1 MTRKIRNIVCV
12 SAIVA
17 SCVVPAIVYAVEPNS
32 SNGSETFDYD
42 QFGVEVAEHDKFT
55 KEQLDEIFKEQY
67 DNDAYRD
74 IFYDTIANPKSDAIS
89 TITIPIKEPM
99 PSATIS
105 YLESNYAF
113 PATCL
118 EANPFKTIQFLRTSD
133 GKVVYNF
140 TVGGNNLDGQD
151 ISISQ
156 DKVSE
161 KLLAVLQNGYP
172 SKLPAEFELLSEE
185 DFEAGTEIAAYITY
199 NDLDSSILDEWFAFG
214 DEQDGNEFKSY
225 IEFLLSSEYEEKYI
239 DVSLSNKIDIDDGH
253 GSSESV
259 NMGNNIVK
267 TNYDQ
272 VYVDLYDTKG
282 YCDLSVYNPQ
292 VDFSDN
298 IKNLFH
304 DNDKFEIRLSKF
316 DLITKPELVRNL
328 GHYREQTYNPVKNDI
343 QLICAGEGISDCEY
357 TWGDD
362 VLYISQDQTY
372 YQLVDVDM
380 QPETFSHL
388 FKAYDATFSIYDK
401 DSHEPIS
408 SVVGN
413 IYKKT
418 DNGYEITDALVVS
431 DENGKNTII
440 NWEAGDYRLIVPGT
454 DRYFETCL
462 DFSIGTDN
470 SDLTV
475 LTKYDFE
482 IPLASIGVNVIMKD
496 GNGDPIKNT
505 SFLVTNT
512 ETSEAAEYKSDGD
525 GNILLSGIT
534 VGTYSLSPTSGE
546 YVDFNRLLFINN
558 SAAYAEAKPFEITYS
573 LGGDI
578 NYALDNDWSYAEQM
592 SEYNVSSTY
601 ISTSFDEDQEEPQ
614 PYYIDDETAES
625 SQPVNLQDD
634 AQTVDSNSDDGNST
648 TVAAETNSYYN
659 EESDTTTNDSNSYF
673 NE

>member
-12 SAIVA
+12 SAIAA

-32 SNGSETFDYD
+32 SNGSEAFDYD

-105 YLESNYAF
+105 YLEPNYVL

-118 EANPFKTIQFLRTSD
+118 EANPFKAIQFLRTSD
-133 GKVVYNF
+133 GKIVYNF
-140 TVGGNNLDGQD
+140 TVSGNDLDGQD

-156 DKVSE
+156 NKVSE

-172 SKLPAEFELLSEE
+172 SKLPVEFKLLSEE
-185 DFEAGTEIAAYITY
+185 DFEAGTEIAAYIAY
-199 NDLDSSILDEWFAFG
+199 NNLDSSILDEWFSFG
-214 DEQDGNEFKSY
+214 DEQEGNEFKSY
-225 IEFLLSSEYEEKYI
+225 IESLLSSEYEEKYI

-328 GHYREQTYNPVKNDI
+328 GHYREQTYDPVKNDI
-343 QLICAGEGISDCEY
+343 QLICAGESVSDCEY
-357 TWGDD
+357 TCGDD
-362 VLYISQDQTY
+362 VLYVSQDQTY

-388 FKAYDATFSIYDK
+388 FKAYDTTFSIYDK
-401 DSHEPIS
+401 DSNKPLP
-408 SVVGN
+408 SVLGN

-418 DNGYEITDALVVS
+418 DNGYERTDDLIVS
-431 DENGKNTII
+431 DEDGKSTII
-440 NWEAGDYRLIVPGT
+440 NWETGGYRLIIPGT

-470 SDLTV
+470 SDLTI

-482 IPLASIGVNVIMKD
+482 IPLTPIGANVIVKD
-496 GNGDPIKNT
+496 DNGDPIKNT

-512 ETSEAAEYKSDGD
+512 ETSETTKYKSDGD

-534 VGTYSLSPTSGE
+534 VGTYSFVPTSGDYAE
-546 YVDFNRLLFINN
+546 FNRLLFINN
-558 SAAYAEAKPFEITYS
+558 SAAYAEAEPFEITYS

-592 SEYNVSSTY
+592 SEYNASSTY
-601 ISTSFDEDQEEPQ
+601 ISTSFEEGQEEPQ
-614 PYYIDDETAES
+614 PYYVDDETVES
-625 SQPVNLQDD
+625 SQPVNSQDGTQ
-634 AQTVDSNSDDGNST
+634 ATEPYFGNEVST
-648 TVAAETNSYYN
+648 TMTAETDSYYN
-659 EESDTTTNDSNSYF
+659 EEPDATANDLNSYF